1 MKPTRASLALLTLP
15 TLLAVVA
22 CDPTFSVSGT
32 VVDASGAPVAGAT
45 VTMACPSGRTETV
58 TTSAGGEY
66 AFGGVGGSFEAPK
79 CSLRIEKPGFTAR
92 TVRTTD
98 ACYRG
103 TQAHNAGT
111 PCKPGEGKVVLTP

>member
-1 MKPTRASLALLTLP
+1 MKPARAAFALLALALP
-15 TLLAVVA
+15 VVVA
-22 CDPTFSVSGT
+22 CDPTYSVSGT
-32 VVDASGAPVAGAT
+32 VVDASGAAVAGAT
-45 VTMACPSGRTETV
+45 VTMACPSGRTEAATS
-58 TTSAGGEY
+58 SAGGEF

-103 TQAHNAGT
+103 TQASNAGV
-111 PCKPGEGKVVLTP
+111 PCKAGEGRLVLTP